1 MKNLLTIVLIML
13 TCIIMRAQTFSE
25 VIKKEFVFEKKSDA
39 NALMLFNIN
48 GDVKISG
55 YNGDKIIIEVERKII
70 GKTPAR
76 LEEGKQEIALGF
88 LDKADT
94 LILYTKGLCN
104 TFGKYNQVNAR
115 RDNKKYNGYGYDW
128 NNCSDKGS
136 DEKSYDYE
144 MNFTI
149 KVPNN
154 IHIMASTINNG
165 DILIDNTTKSVV
177 ADNIN
182 GSISL
187 NNITGSTRVSTIN
200 GNVDLHYVSNPPS
213 DSRYYT
219 LNGDINATF
228 KKGLKADL
236 AFESFNGE
244 LFTNIEQLEAI
255 PNNLEKKVTTKGLK
269 YKVGKT
275 KYRIGNGGVLLD
287 FETFNGNVYIKEM

>member
-1 MKNLLTIVLIML
+1 MKNLFIIIVMVMAG
-13 TCIIMRAQTFSE
+13 TFVKAQTFSE

-39 NALMLFNIN
+39 NALMLFNIS

-55 YNGDKIIIEVERKII
+55 YDGDKIIIEVERKII

-94 LILYTKGLCN
+94 LILYTKGRCN

-115 RDNKKYNGYGYDW
+115 RNNKKYNGYGYDW
-128 NNCSDKGS
+128 NDCNNREY
-136 DEKSYDYE
+136 EKTYEYE
-144 MNFTI
+144 MNFVI
-149 KVPNN
+149 KVPKNT
-154 IHIMASTINNG
+154 HVMASTINNG
-165 DILIDNTTKSVV
+165 DVRIDNTTQSVV
-177 ADNIN
+177 ANNVN

-187 NNITGSTRVSTIN
+187 NNITGSTQVSTVN
-200 GNVDLHYVSNPPS
+200 GNVDLNYVSNPPA

-219 LNGDINATF
+219 LNGDINANF

-236 AFESFNGE
+236 AFESYNGE
-244 LFTNIEQLEAI
+244 LFTNVEQLEVI
-255 PNNLEKKVTTKGLK
+255 PMSLEKKESTKGLK
-269 YKVGKT
+269 YKVGGT
-275 KYRIGNGGVLLD
+275 RYRIGSGGVLLD

>member
-1 MKNLLTIVLIML
+1 MKNILITSLMVM
-13 TCIIMRAQTFSE
+13 TGIFAQAQAFSE
-25 VIKKEFVFEKKSDA
+25 LIRKEFTFEKKSDA
-39 NALMLFNIN
+39 NAFMLFNIS
-48 GDVKISG
+48 GDIKISG
-55 YNGDKIIIEVERKII
+55 YDGDKIIIEVERKIT
-70 GKTPAR
+70 GKTISK
-76 LEEGKQEIALGF
+76 LEEGKQEITLGF

-104 TFGKYNQVNAR
+104 TFGKFNPSH
-115 RDNKKYNGYGYDW
+115 NKRNNTKYNGYGYDW

-187 NNITGSTRVSTIN
+187 NNITGSTQVSTIN
-200 GNVDLHYVSNPPS
+200 GNVDLHYVSNPPA

-219 LNGDINATF
+219 LNGDINANF